1 MLFYIHKLIKG
12 ENGMTVKI
20 IIGKTF
26 SGKTTFMNRMIEKG
40 LCNPVIWTTTRPIRD
55 GEVDGVDY
63 YFEDDEYLNV
73 DSKPDYIIESY
84 NVFQDGKSKTWRY
97 SLFLEDLLTI
107 DNPVVIIDINE
118 LTTIIDYLD
127 NEQKDFNIVY
137 IDTPEE
143 EILRRVVDSDR
154 SGEELIETMR
164 RLLDDTRK
172 YLFIEEMLDN
182 EGLLGVTYRLS
193 DYK

>member
-1 MLFYIHKLIKG
+1 
-12 ENGMTVKI
+12 
-20 IIGKTF
+20 
-26 SGKTTFMNRMIEKG
+26 MNKMIEKD
-40 LCNPVIWTTTRPIRD
+40 CVILLSDNNKTIRD
-55 GEVDGVDY
+55 GEVDGLDY
-63 YFEDDEYLNV
+63 YFEDDEYLNL
-73 DSKPDYIIESY
+73 DGKPDYIIESY
-84 NVFQDGKSKTWRY
+84 NVFQYGESKTWRY

-107 DNPVVIIDINE
+107 DNPVVIIDINK

-172 YLFIEEMLDN
+172 FLFIEEMLDDK
-182 EGLLGVTYRLS
+182 GLLGVTYRLS
-193 DYK
+193 DYKQEGEL

>member
-1 MLFYIHKLIKG
+1 
-12 ENGMTVKI
+12 MTVKI

-63 YFEDDEYLNV
+63 YFEDDEYLNL
-73 DSKPDYIIESY
+73 DNKPDYIIESY
-84 NVFQDGKSKTWRY
+84 NVFQDGESKTWRY

-107 DNPVVIIDINE
+107 DNPVVIIDINK

-143 EILRRVVDSDR
+143 EILHRVVDSDR
-154 SGEELIETMR
+154 SGEELLETMR

-172 YLFIEEMLDN
+172 YIDIEEKLDKWALSQYTIKYIEDN
-182 EGLLGVTYRLS
+182 EEKNN
-193 DYK
+193 D

>member
-1 MLFYIHKLIKG
+1 
-12 ENGMTVKI
+12 MTATI

-26 SGKTTFMNRMIEKG
+26 SGKTTFLNKIMENN
-40 LCNPVIWTTTRPIRD
+40 LYNPVIWSTTRPMRD

-63 YFEDDEYLNV
+63 YFEDDNSFKEKTNKDV
-73 DSKPDYIIESY
+73 HIIEKY
-84 NVFQDGKSKTWRY
+84 NVFKNGEQDTWKY
-97 SLFLEDLLTI
+97 GLLLEDLLTI
-107 DNPVVIIDINE
+107 KNPVIIIDIDK
-118 LTTIIDYLD
+118 LKDVVDYLD
-127 NEQKDFNIVY
+127 SNSKSFYIVY

-154 SGEELIETMR
+154 SGEELMETMR

-193 DYK
+193 DYKQEGEL